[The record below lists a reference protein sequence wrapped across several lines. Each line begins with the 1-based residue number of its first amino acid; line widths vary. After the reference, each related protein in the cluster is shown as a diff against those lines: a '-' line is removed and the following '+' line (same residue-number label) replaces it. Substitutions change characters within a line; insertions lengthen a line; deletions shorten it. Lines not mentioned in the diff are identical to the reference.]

1 MINNISSAASSR
13 LRLLLA
19 FSVGG
24 LLGDVFLHL
33 LPEAWARTYPS
44 HDANLALG
52 LWVVIGL
59 FTFTS
64 LEVFFSCKKQEGEQV
79 NSNVTGYLNVLANG
93 IDNFSHGLAVAA
105 SFLVGV
111 KFGILTTIAIVLH
124 EIPHEFGDF
133 AILLKSGFSK
143 WEAAKAQ
150 MSTASIGLVGA
161 AVALTAESADVIDS
175 KTGWILPFTAGG
187 FLHISMVSILPELVR
202 EDNPRESLKQI
213 LAVASGIAVM
223 ALVNLFH

>member
-1 MINNISSAASSR
+1 M
-13 LRLLLA
+13 A

-33 LPEAWARTYPS
+33 LPEAWSRSYTS
-44 HDANLALG
+44 HDANLELG
-52 LWVVIGL
+52 LWVVVGL

-64 LEVFFSCKKQEGEQV
+64 LEVFLSAKINEGNIKKD
-79 NSNVTGYLNVLANG
+79 SVTGYLNVLANA

-111 KFGILTTIAIVLH
+111 KIGIITTLAIVLH
-124 EIPHEFGDF
+124 EVPHEFGDF

-150 MSTASIGLVGA
+150 MSTASIGLLGA
-161 AVALTAESADVIDS
+161 AVALTAGSADSLDS
-175 KTGWILPFTAGG
+175 NTGWILRVIIPFSAGG
-187 FLHISMVSILPELVR
+187 FLHISMVSILPDLVR
-202 EDNPRESLKQI
+202 EDNALESLKQI

-223 ALVNLFH
+223 AVVNCFFH